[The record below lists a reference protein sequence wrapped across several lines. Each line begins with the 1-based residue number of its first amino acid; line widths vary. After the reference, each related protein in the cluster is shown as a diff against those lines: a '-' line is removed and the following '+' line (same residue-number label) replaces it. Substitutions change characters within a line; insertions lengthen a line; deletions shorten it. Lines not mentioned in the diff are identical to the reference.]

1 MESNIIL
8 KQYNID
14 YNFIISNYLDKSLWK
29 KKWSLFIYKDNVFT
43 LNIYKIETET
53 DRIVFKISYN
63 KLNWDHEFVTYDI
76 QNTSILILK
85 KQINGA
91 IFRLMEIKDGDD
103 ARNSAGYNAIVDA
116 RQEERDR
123 LRDIA
128 EQYLDSNGIELDD
141 VREAYIDRFVS
152 RNAKTDSMAHNYLQ
166 GCMYTFL
173 AEIMLVFTKITND
186 NARYDTVV
194 NAVGNKGNLALIEST
209 VETFVNKMQTDEYEE
224 EMTDALESL

>member
-1 MESNIIL
+1 MLPEI
-8 KQYNID
+8 KVYKID
-14 YNFIISNYLDKSLWK
+14 YDFIISNYLDKSLWK
-29 KKWSLFIYKDNVFT
+29 KKWNLFVYKDHVFT
-43 LNIYKIETET
+43 LNLYKIETET

-63 KLNWDHEFVTYDI
+63 KLNWDHEYVTYDI

-91 IFRLMEIKDGDD
+91 IFRLMETKDGYD
-103 ARNSAGYNAIVDA
+103 ARNSAGYCAIIDA
-116 RQEERDR
+116 KGEERER

-128 EQYLDSNGIELDD
+128 EQYLDSNGIELED

-152 RNAKTDSMAHNYLQ
+152 RNTKTDSMAHNYLQ

-186 NARYDTVV
+186 NARYDTVA
-194 NAVGNKGNLALIEST
+194 NAVGNKGNLALIESA
-209 VETFVNKMQTDEYEE
+209 VEQFVKEMETDEYEE
-224 EMTDALESL
+224 EMIDALESI

>member
-1 MESNIIL
+1 MLPEI
-8 KQYNID
+8 KVYKID
-14 YNFIISNYLDKSLWK
+14 YDFIISNYLDKSLWK
-29 KKWSLFIYKDNVFT
+29 KKWNLFVYKDHVFT
-43 LNIYKIETET
+43 LNLYRIETET
-53 DRIVFKISYN
+53 DRIVFKVSYN
-63 KLNWDHEFVTYDI
+63 KFGWDHEYVTYDI

-91 IFRLMEIKDGDD
+91 IFRLMETKDGYD
-103 ARNSAGYNAIVDA
+103 ARNSAGYRAIVDA
-116 RQEERDR
+116 RDEERDR

-128 EQYLDSNGIELDD
+128 EEYLDDHGIELDD

-152 RNAKTDSMAHNYLQ
+152 RNTKTDSMAHNYLQ

-194 NAVGNKGNLALIEST
+194 NAVGNKGNLALIESA
-209 VETFVNKMQTDEYEE
+209 VEEFVKHIDSNEYEE
-224 EMTDALESL
+224 EMIDALESI

>member
-1 MESNIIL
+1 MLPEI
-8 KQYNID
+8 KVYNID
-14 YNFIISNYLDKSLWK
+14 YSFIISNYLDKSLWK

-103 ARNSAGYNAIVDA
+103 ARNSAGYNAIVEA

-141 VREAYIDRFVS
+141 VREAYIDRFIS
-152 RNAKTDSMAHNYLQ
+152 RNAKTDSMAYNYLQ

-186 NARYDTVV
+186 KARYDVVV
-194 NAVGNKGNLALIEST
+194 NAVGNKGNIALIESA
-209 VETFVNKMQTDEYEE
+209 VETFVNEMQTDEYEE